1 MLVSNQYV
9 VFKIG
14 EQNYAIDIFKVKIIE
29 RISDFTR
36 VPNAPN
42 YIKGIINLRG
52 DVVPVMDLRVRFG
65 MESKI
70 DKENSRIIIIKY
82 EELVV
87 GLIVDSSSEVIN
99 LDLNEI
105 DNPPNVGDFKQYDYI
120 NGIGK
125 KDERMIMILDV
136 KKVLELQ

>member
-1 MLVSNQYV
+1 MSNQYV